1 MRSLVILIFAIT
13 LTGCSGM
20 MLSGGASTGGVSAG
34 GVSTS
39 GSSGGSSAGSGSS
52 TQPSDVAISG
62 NVFTGLNRQA
72 IEADAQCRRIVI
84 TGNVMADLNRKT
96 DEKRPALDLRGAQE
110 TIVEHNSVA
119 EPPTVSPP
127 K

>member
-20 MLSGGASTGGVSAG
+20 MLSGGASSGGVSAG

-39 GSSGGSSAGSGSS
+39 GSSSGSSGGSGAS

-62 NVFTGLNRQA
+62 MVREALISDSRLGRAQISVSTRSGVVQLSGSVDDYDAREAAENLAMKVDGVRAVDNR
-72 IEADAQCRRIVI
+72 
-84 TGNVMADLNRKT
+84 L
-96 DEKRPALDLRGAQE
+96 
-110 TIVEHNSVA
+110 
-119 EPPTVSPP
+119 TVGY
-127 K
+127 